1 MAFGNHARD
10 DVGVL
15 LDLFTQQEKSG
26 LGLVFGQHI
35 EKALGETYVG
45 AIIET
50 EVQGIPCTRA
60 GAKQP

>member
-35 EKALGETYVG
+35 EKALVPLTLVAPAKIG
-45 AIIET
+45 ALMLGAAVVL
-50 EVQGIPCTRA
+50 VQF
-60 GAKQP
+60 